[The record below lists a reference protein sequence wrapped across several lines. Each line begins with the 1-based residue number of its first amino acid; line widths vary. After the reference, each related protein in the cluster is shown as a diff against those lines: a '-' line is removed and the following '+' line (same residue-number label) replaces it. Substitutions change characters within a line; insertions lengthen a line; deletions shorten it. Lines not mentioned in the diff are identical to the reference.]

1 MTSLI
6 KKIIP
11 SKPKKNSTFIWI
23 LIISIVIAFV
33 IFSNFGLIK
42 RIELEIEKNELK
54 SDIKREQIINDSLK
68 KQIELLE
75 KDSIEIERLAR
86 EKYGLIK
93 PGEKVFISGK
103 SLDKNK

>member
-1 MTSLI
+1 MSSLF

-23 LIISIVIAFV
+23 LIISIVLAFV
-33 IFSNFGLIK
+33 IFSNFGIIK
-42 RIELEIEKNELK
+42 RIELEVEKNELK

-103 SLDKNK
+103 